1 MRVLW
6 VARELPFPIDS
17 GDRIYTASLAR
28 ALAATGA
35 RVRVLGHAP
44 DPGTAVPVDD
54 LVDWRAVPG
63 ARRGRLAAL
72 VSPLP
77 VFAAIHA
84 TAGYRA
90 ALRGEL
96 ESHWDAVVLD
106 QLGSGWA
113 LDTCRAARGGSGH
126 GPPIVHVAHND
137 ETAIWRALAAHGE
150 GGLARRLALRLNA
163 TRVARLERA
172 VLGKADLVTAITSEE
187 AIGFAARVPGLRTL
201 VLTPGFQGLPAE
213 PRTID
218 RSTPRRVVLMGS
230 YGWVVKQENLRRFLA
245 VADPVFAA
253 AGIGLDVVG
262 RMPEPLRCALAP
274 GLRAT
279 TLHGFVR
286 DAAPLL
292 RQARIAVV
300 PEVIGG
306 GFKLKLLD
314 YVFGRIPVAALA
326 AATAGLDPDLRARM
340 VCSGDLA
347 SLVSGVVETIDRVE
361 RLDQMQREAFE
372 LAQAGFRWA
381 DRGAALR
388 GAIEATSQG

>member
-113 LDTCRAARGGSGH
+113 LDTCRQ
-126 GPPIVHVAHND
+126 N
-137 ETAIWRALAAHGE
+137 
-150 GGLARRLALRLNA
+150 
-163 TRVARLERA
+163 
-172 VLGKADLVTAITSEE
+172 
-187 AIGFAARVPGLRTL
+187 
-201 VLTPGFQGLPAE
+201 
-213 PRTID
+213 
-218 RSTPRRVVLMGS
+218 
-230 YGWVVKQENLRRFLA
+230 
-245 VADPVFAA
+245 
-253 AGIGLDVVG
+253 
-262 RMPEPLRCALAP
+262 
-274 GLRAT
+274 
-279 TLHGFVR
+279 
-286 DAAPLL
+286 
-292 RQARIAVV
+292 
-300 PEVIGG
+300 
-306 GFKLKLLD
+306 
-314 YVFGRIPVAALA
+314 
-326 AATAGLDPDLRARM
+326 
-340 VCSGDLA
+340 
-347 SLVSGVVETIDRVE
+347 
-361 RLDQMQREAFE
+361 
-372 LAQAGFRWA
+372 
-381 DRGAALR
+381 
-388 GAIEATSQG
+388 

>member
-6 VARELPFPIDS
+6 LARELPFPIDS

-28 ALAATGA
+28 ALASTGV

-44 DPGTAVPVDD
+44 KPGTVFPVDD
-54 LVDWRAVPG
+54 PVEWRTVPG
-63 ARRGRLAAL
+63 DRRGRLAAL
-72 VSPLP
+72 ASPLP

-90 ALRGEL
+90 ALRAEL
-96 ESHWDAVVLD
+96 EAPWDAVVLD

-113 LDTCRAARGGSGH
+113 LEVCRAARE
-126 GPPIVHVAHND
+126 GPGRRVPIVHIAHND
-137 ETAIWRALAAHGE
+137 ETAIWRALATHAE
-150 GGLARRLALRLNA
+150 GGLAGRLTVRLNA
-163 TRVARLERA
+163 GRVARLERA
-172 VLGKADLVTAITSEE
+172 VLARADLVTAITSED
-187 AIGFAARVPGLRTL
+187 ASAFAARMPGLRTL
-201 VLTPGFQGLPAE
+201 VLTPGFQGPPAE

-218 RSTPRRVVLMGS
+218 RSTPRRVLLMGS

-245 VADPVFAA
+245 AADPVFAA

-262 RMPEPLRCALAP
+262 RMPDPLHATLAP

-279 TLHGFVR
+279 TLHGFVQ
-286 DAAPLL
+286 DVAPLL
-292 RQARIAVV
+292 RRARIAVV
-300 PEVIGG
+300 PELIGG

-314 YVFGRIPVAALA
+314 YVFGRIPVATLA
-326 AATAGLDPDLRARM
+326 AAAAGLDPNLRARM
-340 VCSGDLA
+340 LCSRDLE

-372 LAQAGFRWA
+372 LAQSGFRWG

-388 GAIEATSQG
+388 GAIEASGRG